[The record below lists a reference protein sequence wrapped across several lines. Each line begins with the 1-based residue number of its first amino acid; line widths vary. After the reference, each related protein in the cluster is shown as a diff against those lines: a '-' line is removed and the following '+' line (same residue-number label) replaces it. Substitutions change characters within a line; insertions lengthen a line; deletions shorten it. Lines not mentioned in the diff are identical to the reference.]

1 MVAILIYL
9 GGAPGPLV
17 AINGGAC
24 VDGGV
29 HVVEGEDTTGS
40 SIWAVYRHA
49 A

>member
-1 MVAILIYL
+1 MVTILIDL

-17 AINGGAC
+17 AVNGGAG

-29 HVVEGEDTTGS
+29 HVVEGEDTAGS
-40 SIWAVYRHA
+40 ISWAVYRHA